1 MTVYAINIIST
12 DSKVEKSTFRPI
24 CAAKP
29 FFSMSESADLHW
41 LDWTL
46 SFCKV
51 LHISAKSWFHWNYV
65 SCVNCEEYWNYKC
78 ILEGLTF
85 QPSNISLGVEILCL
99 TPDQK
104 VTGLVSILVLKCPW
118 VTRFER
124 HQCVTLTVKL
134 VGPQSRCK
142 IIMNTRR
149 LHSGAKLS
157 NILHRVICLHYVS

>member
-1 MTVYAINIIST
+1 MQLTSFQRILKLRKAPLGRFVQQSH
-12 DSKVEKSTFRPI
+12 
-24 CAAKP
+24 
-29 FFSMSESADLHW
+29 FSPCQNQLIYIDLIEHFPSVKCCTSVQKNW
-41 LDWTL
+41 Y
-46 SFCKV
+46 
-51 LHISAKSWFHWNYV
+51 HWNYV

-78 ILEGLTF
+78 ILKGLTF

-118 VTRFER
+118 VTHLER

-142 IIMNTRR
+142 IIINTRR

-157 NILHRVICLHYVS
+157 NILHRVIGLHYVS